1 MNSLDHIATLGRNF
15 HIGDFYDCRTDR
27 IVPGKN
33 VIQYAE
39 SLALDNL
46 IIYYILKK
54 NCCSFKKLSRKLL
67 DYCLII
73 LYS

>member
-54 NCCSFKKLSRKLL
+54 NCCKLL